1 MEKGRKED
9 SKLSFWWFRAV
20 DTNQYFDSF
29 YILRKDSSL
38 YLLRNCKYLVLSKS
52 TGAVKSTWSLRKHYF
67 IVKFWWKKK
76 YSLIVKYQNILLSL
90 CQCDTRDPNT
100 WTAMCTWQN
109 VIKCSSTAWVIW
121 SDSSVPICIFS
132 SVTLEN

>member
-1 MEKGRKED
+1 MGIKSQKALLGVETKIAHSHLNLEEKKWRNERKED

-29 YILRKDSSL
+29 YILRKDSSS
-38 YLLRNCKYLVLSKS
+38 YMLRNCKYLVLSMS

-90 CQCDTRDPNT
+90 CQSDTRDPNT
-100 WTAMCTWQN
+100 WIPCAHGKM
-109 VIKCSSTAWVIW
+109 
-121 SDSSVPICIFS
+121 
-132 SVTLEN
+132 L